1 MFVHTFDGDD
11 QLANVNEGVADLIEE
26 NIELKRRIKALREKE

>member
-1 MFVHTFDGDD
+1 VHKFDGDD
-11 QLANVNEGVADLIEE
+11 QLANVNEGLTDLIEE